1 MRGAPVSL
9 FDAFGLFSL
18 LFAQMDLHG
27 DMMWSELGRI
37 QFCTTWPCR
46 LEPMILLLSTNGVRH
61 VCRSGMRIRVN
72 YPSLY
77 LLIEATYKSSQ
88 F

>member
-1 MRGAPVSL
+1 MTMRGSPVSL

-18 LFAQMDLHG
+18 LFAQTDLHG

-46 LEPMILLLSTNGVRH
+46 REPMILLLSPMAFDLSVDLE
-61 VCRSGMRIRVN
+61 CA
-72 YPSLY
+72 Y
-77 LLIEATYKSSQ
+77 E
-88 F
+88 